1 MNNRKKAILM
11 LSGFE
16 VAVTFILLV
25 LFLNDAISMPLFVA
39 LLMTLCLV
47 SSAVMFVIIRK
58 LNKYR
63 EAY

>member
-1 MNNRKKAILM
+1 MNNRNKAILM

-58 LNKYR
+58 LN
-63 EAY
+63 

>member
-25 LFLNDAISMPLFVA
+25 LFLNDTISMPLFVA

-58 LNKYR
+58 LN
-63 EAY
+63 